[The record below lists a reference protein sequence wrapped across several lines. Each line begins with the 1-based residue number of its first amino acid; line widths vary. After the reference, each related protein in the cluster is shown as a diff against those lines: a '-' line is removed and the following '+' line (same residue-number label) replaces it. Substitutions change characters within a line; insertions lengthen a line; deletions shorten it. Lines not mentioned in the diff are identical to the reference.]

1 MKASW
6 KKITVSSFVICLF
19 GWIAAGLCVGQTD
32 KDSQQYEKLEREL
45 RKDLDKE
52 IAKFK
57 PPTNAIQTKPSLTEP
72 RPLSVGLSYDKFK
85 DVTTAVISTPVQ
97 DLRGI
102 VNAGLK
108 NYIAFVDV
116 YATYSYPGQQPV
128 KPTIINLLFKT
139 YADGPF
145 FGFDPSL
152 IAIAN
157 NKRIRLGNMSQTVK
171 RATTSGVDEFVA
183 VPIPYEVF
191 AEIASADVVEVQIGN
206 IDFPLSALNLRG
218 FRMIAGL
225 PDKPQQQVVP
235 NSEGE
240 KSTLIT
246 SNETP
251 RRIEKTSWQGEDELS
266 VAFQADGTL
275 ILQGGGLGNRSGVW
289 RQEGD
294 RVQIEL
300 TSIGAGWG
308 SRLIAVGIIRV
319 DKMGI
324 MFKARG
330 GIYSGTTKAVIQQI
344 LP

>member
-1 MKASW
+1 MYSNN
-6 KKITVSSFVICLF
+6 VIIYIV
-19 GWIAAGLCVGQTD
+19 IAFLWLATPSVL
-32 KDSQQYEKLEREL
+32 SQQEKDRQEYDRLEQDV
-45 RKDLDKE
+45 RKDLDKQ

-57 PPTNAIQTKPSLTEP
+57 PPTNAIQTKPVPTEP
-72 RPLSVGLSYDKFK
+72 RPLSVGSSYDKFK

-102 VNAGLK
+102 VNARLK

-152 IAIAN
+152 IVIAN

-191 AEIASADVVEVQIGN
+191 AEIANADVVEVQIGN

-225 PDKPQQQVVP
+225 PDKPQQQVVQKP
-235 NSEGE
+235 EGE
-240 KSTLIT
+240 KSSLTT

-251 RRIEKTSWQGEDELS
+251 RRIEKTTWQGEHELS
-266 VAFQADGTL
+266 VAFQPDGTL

-308 SRLIAVGIIRV
+308 SRLIAVGVIKV
-319 DKMGI
+319 DKMVI

-330 GIYSGTTKAVIQQI
+330 GIYSGTTKAVVQQI
-344 LP
+344 LL